1 MNDERTWSDAALPPG
16 MAFEGDGADKRAVP
30 VVMPVYH
37 DDAPIP
43 EPIESSQAE
52 LLRRIFAILEDDNLR
67 GSIAV
72 RIAAI
77 KYHWRLTGISQRVAA
92 RAAKCSA
99 ATLNRTI
106 RDVKRFFRGRSTQK

>member
-1 MNDERTWSDAALPPG
+1 